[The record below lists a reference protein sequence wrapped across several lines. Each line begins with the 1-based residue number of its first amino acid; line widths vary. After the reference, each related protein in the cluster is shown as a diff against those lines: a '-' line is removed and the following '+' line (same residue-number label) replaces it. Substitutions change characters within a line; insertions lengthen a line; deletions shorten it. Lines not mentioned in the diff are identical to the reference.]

1 MGKIKNALI
10 SVSNKENLKIILK
23 VLKKNKVNIISSG
36 GTYKLIKKLGFKCIE
51 ISKYTG
57 FEEMLDGRV
66 KTLHPK
72 IHSGILFKRKKNA
85 HRRQMQ
91 RNNFEQIDLVIVN
104 FYPFEETI
112 KKTSNR
118 NKIIENIDIGGPSM
132 VRSAAKNFND
142 VTIITDQEDYSE
154 LTSELKKFKGKTSL
168 DFRRKMASKAYGLTA
183 YYDSIVSEW
192 FNKEIGVKFPE
203 RKTFFGKKIKQLRYG
218 ENPHQKGS
226 IYLNG
231 IKSEKTELKQLSGKI

>member
-72 IHSGILFKRKKNA
+72 IHSGILLREKMR
-85 HRRQMQ
+85 
-91 RNNFEQIDLVIVN
+91 
-104 FYPFEETI
+104 T
-112 KKTSNR
+112 
-118 NKIIENIDIGGPSM
+118 
-132 VRSAAKNFND
+132 
-142 VTIITDQEDYSE
+142 ED
-154 LTSELKKFKGKTSL
+154 
-168 DFRRKMASKAYGLTA
+168 RC
-183 YYDSIVSEW
+183 
-192 FNKEIGVKFPE
+192 KEI
-203 RKTFFGKKIKQLRYG
+203 I
-218 ENPHQKGS
+218 
-226 IYLNG
+226 
-231 IKSEKTELKQLSGKI
+231 LSR